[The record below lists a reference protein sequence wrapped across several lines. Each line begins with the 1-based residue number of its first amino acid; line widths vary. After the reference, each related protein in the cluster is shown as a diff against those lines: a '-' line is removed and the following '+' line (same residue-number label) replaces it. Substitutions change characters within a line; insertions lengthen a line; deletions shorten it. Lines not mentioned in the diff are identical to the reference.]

1 MASAIIR
8 PVTDS
13 DEKLVRFMVAKANME
28 SLAAANSRAAYFNP
42 IYVAVWLGLSAAFLE
57 YMKWYPKPQFGW
69 LGYLQPIPAFA
80 TTFVPLMFL
89 VDWLNRPYFENR
101 TQDALRSR
109 DMRDNIKDYY
119 SRSPAS
125 GFWILELGEK
135 FVGLI
140 ALDASIEDSAKNRKG
155 KTTTSETATIRH
167 FYVQEP
173 YPASGVQDDLLSHAV
188 NHCFNATPAV
198 VQRIKSADSPLI
210 PYTRKA
216 LKEAGFVLEENT
228 ETVGVLR
235 WKLGLRSLQ
244 RDAWEKAKA

>member
-8 PVTDS
+8 PIQDS
-13 DEKLVRFMVAKANME
+13 DEKLVRFMVAKAKME
-28 SLAAANSRAAYFNP
+28 SLAAANRRAYFNP
-42 IYVAVWLGLSAAFLE
+42 IYIAVWLGLSAAFLE

-80 TTFVPLMFL
+80 TTFVPLMFM
-89 VDWLNRPYFENR
+89 VDWLNRPHFENL
-101 TQDALRSR
+101 TQAALRAP
-109 DMRDNIKDYY
+109 DMRGKIKDYY

-125 GFWILELGEK
+125 GFWIVEFGEK

-140 ALDASIEDSAKNRKG
+140 ALDASIEDDSTKNRKG
-155 KTTTSETATIRH
+155 KTITSDAAIIRH

-188 NHCFNATPAV
+188 NHCFNTNPAI
-198 VQRIKSADSPLI
+198 VQQIKSADSPLI
-210 PYTRKA
+210 PYTRKS

-244 RDAWEKAKA
+244 RDAWEKAN